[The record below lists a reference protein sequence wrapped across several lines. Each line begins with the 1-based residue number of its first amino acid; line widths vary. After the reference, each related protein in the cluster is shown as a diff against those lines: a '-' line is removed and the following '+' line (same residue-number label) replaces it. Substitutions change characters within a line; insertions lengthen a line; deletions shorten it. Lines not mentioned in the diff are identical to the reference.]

1 MQSSFA
7 RKRLNKDLIIICAM
21 GKKIEEAEV
30 KKECPSCGLGVALDS
45 TVCEFCGWDFEEEDE
60 WILQIEKLERDLMLE
75 KQKFEPGSVSQK
87 IESTLHTPSIERI
100 EHIRAR
106 QEQGASDRLL
116 GETSAPA
123 RPAPPAPAKFG
134 EQKGFREAK
143 PTEMEI
149 SRSLTAP
156 PERREETPKL
166 VSAIFER
173 QTSPGAKP
181 AVQTGSARVRR
192 VRTVKAP
199 QREENEEER
208 PDDGPRKTRLV
219 RKVKR

>member
-1 MQSSFA
+1 
-7 RKRLNKDLIIICAM
+7 M
-21 GKKIEEAEV
+21 GKKMEEAEV

-75 KQKFEPGSVSQK
+75 KQKFEPGSVNQK

-106 QEQGASDRLL
+106 QGQDASDLSP

-134 EQKGFREAK
+134 EQKGFREAR
-143 PTEMEI
+143 PTDMEI
-149 SRSLTAP
+149 RRSSTAP
-156 PERREETPKL
+156 PERREETPGP

-173 QTSPGAKP
+173 QTSPEAKP
-181 AVQTGSARVRR
+181 AVQAGSAKVRR

-199 QREENEEER
+199 QSEETDEVR
-208 PDDGPRKTRLV
+208 PDDGSRKKKLV
-219 RKVKR
+219 RKVKK